1 MGSVRKVF
9 KKVTKAVKK
18 PVSKITKG
26 IAKGIAKVG
35 KAVIRGVAKINKKLG
50 PLGTIALSMAMP
62 YALSGLS
69 AGFTNMAATQGTG
82 VFNTFVRSIGQMG
95 VNVGKGFNA
104 ISGQIS
110 KGMSNITSKIT
121 KSFSNIGKGNNI
133 FSRISNGVKELYSK
147 AKTNF
152 GNTFGKKASAGKVEV
167 FGTGYGPDGPM
178 LMDVT
183 KASEGLIKGTIDA
196 SQLGTQTG
204 GTQGGWFTKSLT
216 SSQKSAQD
224 LVTKTINDSYADT
237 LSGYSKDAM
246 RFFGD
251 VKKQAIAEGTYIND
265 YQVGELLKNN
275 GLNQNV
281 AYKDIVADM
290 GDEGTR
296 FLESNFDIGTSKNYK
311 LVGPPGSNS
320 YEFTGSEMFKTP
332 NGTSTISKATK
343 KIKDVALSKADSL
356 LGNYR
361 DLDNIPEYTYVGNQD
376 MTMNTSMTGTGGTN
390 IEGSGGGTLIANAYG
405 NDVANDYMN
414 YYKKMNILA
423 ST

>member
-62 YALSGLS
+62 YALQGLGQ
-69 AGFTNMAATQGTG
+69 GFATMAQTQATGP
-82 VFNTFVRSIGQMG
+82 FSTFIKSIGQMG
-95 VNVGKGFNA
+95 VNAGNKFNA

-110 KGMSNITSKIT
+110 KGFSNITNRIT

-133 FSRISNGVKELYSK
+133 FSRISNGVKNLYNNV
-147 AKTNF
+147 KTSF
-152 GNTFGKKASAGKVEV
+152 GNTFGKKATAGKVEV
-167 FGTGYGPDGPM
+167 FSGTADGPM

-183 KASEGLIKGTIDA
+183 KAAEGLQSGAIK
-196 SQLGTQTG
+196 SYQLGEQTAASKS
-204 GTQGGWFTKSLT
+204 GWFTKSLT
-216 SSQKSAQD
+216 ESQLQSQQVITDA
-224 LVTKTINDSYADT
+224 INKSYADT
-237 LSGYSKDAM
+237 LSGYSDNAM
-246 RFFGD
+246 RFFTD

-281 AYKDIVADM
+281 AYKGMVTDF
-290 GDEGTR
+290 DEGTR
-296 FLESNFDIGTSKNYK
+296 FLESNFDIANSKNYK

-320 YEFTGSEMFKTP
+320 YEFTGNEMFKTP
-332 NGTSTISKATK
+332 KGTSTITK
-343 KIKDVALSKADSL
+343 KLKDVALAKTDSL
-356 LGNYR
+356 LSNYR
-361 DLDNIPEYTYVGNQD
+361 KLDEIEPYVFPGYQE
-376 MTMNTSMTGTGGTN
+376 MTMETSMTGTGGTN
-390 IEGSGGGTLIANAYG
+390 IEGSAGGELIAKEYG
-405 NDVANDYMN
+405 DNVANDYMN

-423 ST
+423 NA

>member
-110 KGMSNITSKIT
+110 KGMSNITGRIT

-133 FSRISNGVKELYSK
+133 FSRISNGVKNLYTK

-152 GNTFGKKASAGKVEV
+152 GNTFGKKATAGKVEV
-167 FGTGYGPDGPM
+167 FGQDGVA
-178 LMDVT
+178 LMDVE
-183 KASEGLIKGTIDA
+183 KASDALIRGTIDS
-196 SQLGTQTG
+196 SQLGTQTAG
-204 GTQGGWFTKSLT
+204 SQGGWFTKSLT

-237 LSGYSKDAM
+237 LGGYSKDAM
-246 RFFGD
+246 RFFSD
-251 VKKQAIAEGTYIND
+251 VKKQAIAEGTYVND

-281 AYKDIVADM
+281 AYKGMVTDF
-290 GDEGTR
+290 DEGTR
-296 FLESNFDIGTSKNYK
+296 FLESNFDIANSKNYK
-311 LVGPPGSNS
+311 VLGDGKG
-320 YEFTGSEMFKTP
+320 YEFTGNEMFKTP
-332 NGTSTISKATK
+332 NGTSTISKRLKESTYKA
-343 KIKDVALSKADSL
+343 ADSL
-356 LGNYR
+356 LSGNYKK
-361 DLDNIPEYTYVGNQD
+361 LDEVPAPYMIAANQD
-376 MTMNTSMTGTGGTN
+376 MTMDTSLTGYQGTN
-390 IEGSGGGTLIANAYG
+390 IEGSAGGQLIANSFG
-405 NDVANDYMN
+405 NETANDYMN

>member
-110 KGMSNITSKIT
+110 KGFSNITGRIT

-133 FSRISNGVKELYSK
+133 FSRISNGVKNLYTK

-152 GNTFGKKASAGKVEV
+152 GNTFGKKATAGKVEV
-167 FGTGYGPDGPM
+167 FGDYGEVIN
-178 LMDVT
+178 MDVS
-183 KASEGLIKGTIDA
+183 KAAKALDAGQITA
-196 SQLGTQTG
+196 SQLGEQTAASK
-204 GTQGGWFTKSLT
+204 GGWFTKSLT
-216 SSQKSAQD
+216 ESQLQSQKVITDA
-224 LVTKTINDSYADT
+224 INKSYADT
-237 LSGYSKDAM
+237 LGGYSENAM
-246 RFFGD
+246 RFFSD

-281 AYKDIVADM
+281 AYKGMVTDF
-290 GDEGTR
+290 DEGTR
-296 FLESNFDIGTSKNYK
+296 FLESNFDIANSKNYK
-311 LVGPPGSNS
+311 VLGDGKG
-320 YEFTGSEMFKTP
+320 YEFTGNDMFKTP
-332 NGTSTISKATK
+332 KGESTISKRLKESTYKA
-343 KIKDVALSKADSL
+343 ADSL
-356 LGNYR
+356 LSGNYKK
-361 DLDNIPEYTYVGNQD
+361 LDELPAPYMIAANQD
-376 MTMNTSMTGTGGTN
+376 MTMDTSLTGYQGTN
-390 IEGSGGGTLIANAYG
+390 IEGSAGGQLIANAYG
-405 NDVANDYMN
+405 SETANDYMN

>member
-110 KGMSNITSKIT
+110 KGMSNITGRIT

-133 FSRISNGVKELYSK
+133 FSRISNGVKNLYTK

-167 FGTGYGPDGPM
+167 FSGTADGPM

-183 KASEGLIKGTIDA
+183 KAAEGITKGTIDA

-237 LSGYSKDAM
+237 LGGYSKDAM
-246 RFFGD
+246 RFFSD

-281 AYKDIVADM
+281 AYKGITTDF
-290 GDEGTR
+290 DEGTR
-296 FLESNFDIGTSKNYK
+296 FLESNFDIANSKNYK
-311 LVGPPGSNS
+311 VLGDGKG
-320 YEFTGSEMFKTP
+320 YEFTGNEMFKTP
-332 NGTSTISKATK
+332 NGKSTISKRLKESTYKA
-343 KIKDVALSKADSL
+343 ADSL
-356 LGNYR
+356 LSGNYKK
-361 DLDNIPEYTYVGNQD
+361 LEEIPAPYMIAANQD
-376 MTMNTSMTGTGGTN
+376 MTMETSMTGYQGTN
-390 IEGSGGGTLIANAYG
+390 IEGSARGQLIAKEYG
-405 NDVANDYMN
+405 SDVANDYMN

>member
-62 YALSGLS
+62 YALSGLGQ
-69 AGFTNMAATQGTG
+69 GFANMAATQGTG
-82 VFNTFVRSIGQMG
+82 PFSTFIKSIGQMG
-95 VNVGKGFNA
+95 VNAGNKFNA

-110 KGMSNITSKIT
+110 KGFSNITGRIT

-133 FSRISNGVKELYSK
+133 FSRISNGVKNLYTK

-167 FGTGYGPDGPM
+167 FSPGEGPM
-178 LMDVT
+178 LLDVEQAAKSL
-183 KASEGLIKGTIDA
+183 KAGTIQA
-196 SQLGTQTG
+196 SDLGTQTAASKS
-204 GTQGGWFTKSLT
+204 GWFTKSLT
-216 SSQKSAQD
+216 ESQLQSQQVITDA
-224 LVTKTINDSYADT
+224 INKSYADT
-237 LSGYSKDAM
+237 LGGYSKDAM
-246 RFFGD
+246 RFFTD

-281 AYKDIVADM
+281 AYKGMVTDF
-290 GDEGTR
+290 DEGTR
-296 FLESNFDIGTSKNYK
+296 FLESNFDIANSKNYK
-311 LVGPPGSNS
+311 VLGDGKG
-320 YEFTGSEMFKTP
+320 YEFTGNEMFKTP
-332 NGTSTISKATK
+332 KGTSTITK
-343 KIKDVALSKADSL
+343 KLKDVALAKTESL
-356 LGNYR
+356 LGNYKK
-361 DLDNIPEYTYVGNQD
+361 LDEIEPYVFPGYQE
-376 MTMNTSMTGTGGTN
+376 MTMETAMTGTGGTN
-390 IEGSGGGTLIANAYG
+390 IEGSAGGELIAKEYG
-405 NDVANDYMN
+405 DNVANDYMN

-423 ST
+423 NA

>member
-9 KKVTKAVKK
+9 KKVTRAVKK

-110 KGMSNITSKIT
+110 KGFSNITGRIT

-133 FSRISNGVKELYSK
+133 FSRISNGVKNLYTK

-152 GNTFGKKASAGKVEV
+152 GNTFGKKATAGKVEV
-167 FGTGYGPDGPM
+167 FGQDGVA
-178 LMDVT
+178 LMDVE
-183 KASEGLIKGTIDA
+183 KAADALTRGTIDA
-196 SQLGTQTG
+196 SQLGTQTAG
-204 GTQGGWFTKSLT
+204 SQSGWFTKSLT

-246 RFFGD
+246 RFFTD

-281 AYKDIVADM
+281 AYKGITTDF
-290 GDEGTR
+290 DEGTR

-320 YEFTGSEMFKTP
+320 YEFTGNEMFKTP
-332 NGTSTISKATK
+332 KGTSTITK
-343 KIKDVALSKADSL
+343 KLKDVALAKADSL
-356 LGNYR
+356 LANYKK
-361 DLDNIPEYTYVGNQD
+361 LDEIEPYVFPGYQE
-376 MTMNTSMTGTGGTN
+376 MTMETSTTGTGGTN

-423 ST
+423 NA

>member
-110 KGMSNITSKIT
+110 KGFSNITGRIT

-133 FSRISNGVKELYSK
+133 FSRISNGVKNLYNNV
-147 AKTNF
+147 KTSF
-152 GNTFGKKASAGKVEV
+152 GNTFGKKATAGKVEV
-167 FGTGYGPDGPM
+167 FSPGEGPM
-178 LMDVT
+178 LLDVEQAAKSL
-183 KASEGLIKGTIDA
+183 KAGTIQA
-196 SQLGTQTG
+196 SDLGTQTAASKS
-204 GTQGGWFTKSLT
+204 GWFTKSLT
-216 SSQKSAQD
+216 ESQLQSQQVITDA
-224 LVTKTINDSYADT
+224 INKSYADT
-237 LSGYSKDAM
+237 LGGYSKDAM
-246 RFFGD
+246 RFFTD

-281 AYKDIVADM
+281 AYKGMVTDF
-290 GDEGTR
+290 DEGTR
-296 FLESNFDIGTSKNYK
+296 FLESNFDIANSKNYK
-311 LVGPPGSNS
+311 VLGDGKG
-320 YEFTGSEMFKTP
+320 YEFTGNEMFKTP
-332 NGTSTISKATK
+332 KGTSTITK
-343 KIKDVALSKADSL
+343 KLKDVALAKTESL
-356 LGNYR
+356 LGNYKK
-361 DLDNIPEYTYVGNQD
+361 LDEIEPYVFPGYQE
-376 MTMNTSMTGTGGTN
+376 MTMETSMTGTGGTN

>member
-110 KGMSNITSKIT
+110 KGMSNITSRIT

-133 FSRISNGVKELYSK
+133 FSRISNGVKNLYTK

-152 GNTFGKKASAGKVEV
+152 GNTFGKKATAGKVEV
-167 FGTGYGPDGPM
+167 FGDYGEVIN
-178 LMDVT
+178 MDVT
-183 KASEGLIKGTIDA
+183 KAADALTRGTIDA
-196 SQLGTQTG
+196 SQLGTQTAG
-204 GTQGGWFTKSLT
+204 SQSGWFTKSLT
-216 SSQKSAQD
+216 SSQKSAQE

-237 LSGYSKDAM
+237 LGGYSKDAM
-246 RFFGD
+246 RFFTD

-281 AYKDIVADM
+281 AYKGMATDF
-290 GDEGTR
+290 DEGTR
-296 FLESNFDIGTSKNYK
+296 FLESNFDIANSKNYK
-311 LVGPPGSNS
+311 SLGDGKG
-320 YEFTGSEMFKTP
+320 YEFTGNEMFKTP
-332 NGTSTISKATK
+332 KGTSTISKK
-343 KIKDVALSKADSL
+343 LKDVALSKADSL
-356 LGNYR
+356 LGNYKK
-361 DLDNIPEYTYVGNQD
+361 LDELPAPYMIAANQD
-376 MTMNTSMTGTGGTN
+376 MTMETSTTGTGGTN

-423 ST
+423 NA

>member
-110 KGMSNITSKIT
+110 KGFSNITGKIT

-133 FSRISNGVKELYSK
+133 FSRISNGVKNLYNNV
-147 AKTNF
+147 KTSF
-152 GNTFGKKASAGKVEV
+152 GNTFGKKATAGKVEV
-167 FGTGYGPDGPM
+167 FSPGEGPM
-178 LMDVT
+178 LLDVEQAAKSL
-183 KASEGLIKGTIDA
+183 KAGTIQA
-196 SQLGTQTG
+196 SDLGTQTAASKS
-204 GTQGGWFTKSLT
+204 GWFTKSLT
-216 SSQKSAQD
+216 ESQLQSQQVITDA
-224 LVTKTINDSYADT
+224 INKSYADT
-237 LSGYSKDAM
+237 LGGYSKDAM
-246 RFFGD
+246 RFFTD

-281 AYKDIVADM
+281 AYKGMVTDF
-290 GDEGTR
+290 DEGTR
-296 FLESNFDIGTSKNYK
+296 FLESNFDIANSKNYK
-311 LVGPPGSNS
+311 VLGDGKG
-320 YEFTGSEMFKTP
+320 YEFTGNEMFKTP
-332 NGTSTISKATK
+332 KGTSTITK
-343 KIKDVALSKADSL
+343 KLKDVALAKTESL
-356 LGNYR
+356 LGNYKK
-361 DLDNIPEYTYVGNQD
+361 LDEIEPYVFPGYQE
-376 MTMNTSMTGTGGTN
+376 MTMETAMTGTGGTN
-390 IEGSGGGTLIANAYG
+390 IEGSAGGELIAKEYG
-405 NDVANDYMN
+405 DNVANDYMN

-423 ST
+423 NA

>member
-95 VNVGKGFNA
+95 VNVGNKFNA

-110 KGMSNITSKIT
+110 KGMSSITNRIT

-133 FSRISNGVKELYSK
+133 FSRISNGVKNLYNN
-147 AKTNF
+147 AKTSF

-167 FGTGYGPDGPM
+167 FSPGEGPM
-178 LMDVT
+178 LLDVDQAA
-183 KASEGLIKGTIDA
+183 KSLRAGTIQA
-196 SQLGTQTG
+196 SDLGTQTAASKS
-204 GTQGGWFTKSLT
+204 GWFTKSLT
-216 SSQKSAQD
+216 ESQLQNQKLITD
-224 LVTKTINDSYADT
+224 TINKSYADT
-237 LSGYSKDAM
+237 LSGYSNDAM
-246 RFFGD
+246 RFFSD

-281 AYKDIVADM
+281 AYKGMVTDF
-290 GDEGTR
+290 DEGTK
-296 FLESNFDIGTSKNYK
+296 FLESNFDIANSKNYK
-311 LVGPPGSNS
+311 VLGDGKG
-320 YEFTGSEMFKTP
+320 YEFTGNDMFKTSK
-332 NGTSTISKATK
+332 GKSTITK
-343 KIKDVALSKADSL
+343 KLKDVALAKSDSL

-361 DLDNIPEYTYVGNQD
+361 ELETIEPFAFPGYED
-376 MTMNTSMTGTGGTN
+376 MTMETGTTGTGGTN
-390 IEGSGGGTLIANAYG
+390 IEGAAGGNFVEEVYGAMNANHIK
-405 NDVANDYMN
+405 N
-414 YYKKMNILA
+414 YYKKMNILS

>member
-110 KGMSNITSKIT
+110 KGMSSITNRIT
-121 KSFSNIGKGNNI
+121 KGFSNIGKGNNI
-133 FSRISNGVKELYSK
+133 FSRISNGVKNLYTR

-167 FGTGYGPDGPM
+167 FGDYGEVIN
-178 LMDVT
+178 MDVT
-183 KASEGLIKGTIDA
+183 KAADALTKGTIDA

-237 LSGYSKDAM
+237 LSGYSNDAM

-281 AYKDIVADM
+281 AYKGITTDF
-290 GDEGTR
+290 DEGTR
-296 FLESNFDIGTSKNYK
+296 FLESNFDIASSKNYK
-311 LVGPPGSNS
+311 TLGDGKG
-320 YEFTGSEMFKTP
+320 YEFTGNEMFKTP
-332 NGTSTISKATK
+332 NGTSTISKRLKESTYKA
-343 KIKDVALSKADSL
+343 ADSL
-356 LGNYR
+356 LSGNYKK
-361 DLDNIPEYTYVGNQD
+361 LDELPDPYMIAANQD
-376 MTMNTSMTGTGGTN
+376 MTMQTSTAGTGGTD
-390 IEGSGGGTLIANAYG
+390 IEGSSGGQLIANAFG
-405 NDVANDYMN
+405 NETANDYMN

>member
-110 KGMSNITSKIT
+110 KGMSSITNRIT
-121 KSFSNIGKGNNI
+121 KGFSNIGKGNNI
-133 FSRISNGVKELYSK
+133 FSRISNGVKNLYSK

-152 GNTFGKKASAGKVEV
+152 GNTFGKKATAGKVEV
-167 FGTGYGPDGPM
+167 FGQDGVA
-178 LMDVT
+178 LMDVE
-183 KASEGLIKGTIDA
+183 KAADALTRGTIDA
-196 SQLGTQTG
+196 SQLGSQTAASKS
-204 GTQGGWFTKSLT
+204 GWFTKSLT
-216 SSQKSAQD
+216 ESQLQNQQVITDA
-224 LVTKTINDSYADT
+224 INKSYADT

-281 AYKDIVADM
+281 AYKGMATDF
-290 GDEGTR
+290 DEGTR
-296 FLESNFDIGTSKNYK
+296 FLESNFDIANSKNYK
-311 LVGPPGSNS
+311 VLGDGKG
-320 YEFTGSEMFKTP
+320 YEFTGNEMFKTP
-332 NGTSTISKATK
+332 NGTSTISKRLKESTYKA
-343 KIKDVALSKADSL
+343 ADSL
-356 LGNYR
+356 LSGNYKK
-361 DLDNIPEYTYVGNQD
+361 LDELPDPYMIAANQD
-376 MTMNTSMTGTGGTN
+376 MTMQTSTAGTGGTD
-390 IEGSGGGTLIANAYG
+390 IEGSSGGQLIANAFG
-405 NDVANDYMN
+405 NETANDYMN

>member
-110 KGMSNITSKIT
+110 KGMSSITNRIT
-121 KSFSNIGKGNNI
+121 KGFSNIGKGNNI
-133 FSRISNGVKELYSK
+133 FSRISNGVKNLYTR

-152 GNTFGKKASAGKVEV
+152 GNTFGKKATAGKVEV
-167 FGTGYGPDGPM
+167 FGQDGVA
-178 LMDVT
+178 LMDVE
-183 KASEGLIKGTIDA
+183 KAADALTRGTIDA
-196 SQLGTQTG
+196 SQLGSQTAASKS
-204 GTQGGWFTKSLT
+204 GWFTKSLT
-216 SSQKSAQD
+216 ESQLQNQQVITDA
-224 LVTKTINDSYADT
+224 INKSYADT

-281 AYKDIVADM
+281 AYKGMATDF
-290 GDEGTR
+290 DEGTR
-296 FLESNFDIGTSKNYK
+296 FLESNFDIANSKNYK
-311 LVGPPGSNS
+311 VLGDGKG
-320 YEFTGSEMFKTP
+320 YEFTGNEMFKTP
-332 NGTSTISKATK
+332 NGTSTISKRLKESTYKA
-343 KIKDVALSKADSL
+343 ADSL
-356 LGNYR
+356 LSGNYKK
-361 DLDNIPEYTYVGNQD
+361 LDELPDPYMIAANQD
-376 MTMNTSMTGTGGTN
+376 MTMQTSTAGTGGTD
-390 IEGSGGGTLIANAYG
+390 IEGSSGGQLIANAFG
-405 NDVANDYMN
+405 NETANDYMN

>member
-110 KGMSNITSKIT
+110 KGMSNITNRIT

-133 FSRISNGVKELYSK
+133 FSRISNGVKNLYTR

-167 FGTGYGPDGPM
+167 FGDYGEVIN
-178 LMDVT
+178 MDVT
-183 KASEGLIKGTIDA
+183 KAADALTRGTIDA

-204 GTQGGWFTKSLT
+204 ASQGGWFTKSLT

-281 AYKDIVADM
+281 AYKGMATDF
-290 GDEGTR
+290 DEGTR
-296 FLESNFDIGTSKNYK
+296 FLESNFDIANSKNYK
-311 LVGPPGSNS
+311 VLGDGKG
-320 YEFTGSEMFKTP
+320 YEFTGNEMFKTP
-332 NGTSTISKATK
+332 NGTSTISKRLKESTYKA
-343 KIKDVALSKADSL
+343 ADSL
-356 LGNYR
+356 LSGNYKK
-361 DLDNIPEYTYVGNQD
+361 LDELPDPYMIAANQD
-376 MTMNTSMTGTGGTN
+376 MTMQTSTAGTGGTD
-390 IEGSGGGTLIANAYG
+390 IEGSSGGQLIANAFG
-405 NDVANDYMN
+405 NETANDYMN

>member
-95 VNVGKGFNA
+95 VNIGKGFNA

-110 KGMSNITSKIT
+110 KGMSNITSRIT

-133 FSRISNGVKELYSK
+133 FSRISNGVKNLYNNV
-147 AKTNF
+147 KTSF
-152 GNTFGKKASAGKVEV
+152 GNTFGKKATAGKVEV
-167 FGTGYGPDGPM
+167 FGQDGVA
-178 LMDVT
+178 LMDVE
-183 KASEGLIKGTIDA
+183 KAADALTRGTIDA
-196 SQLGTQTG
+196 SQLGTQTAG
-204 GTQGGWFTKSLT
+204 SQSGWFTKSLT

-237 LSGYSKDAM
+237 LGGYSKDAM
-246 RFFGD
+246 RFFTD

-281 AYKDIVADM
+281 AYKGMATDF
-290 GDEGTR
+290 DEGTR
-296 FLESNFDIGTSKNYK
+296 FLESNFDIANSKNYK
-311 LVGPPGSNS
+311 VLGDGKG
-320 YEFTGSEMFKTP
+320 YEFTGNDMFKTP
-332 NGTSTISKATK
+332 NGTSTISKRLKESTYKA
-343 KIKDVALSKADSL
+343 ADSL
-356 LGNYR
+356 LSGNYKK
-361 DLDNIPEYTYVGNQD
+361 LDELPAPYMIGPNQD
-376 MTMNTSMTGTGGTN
+376 MTMDTSLTGYQGTN
-390 IEGSGGGTLIANAYG
+390 IEGSSGGQLIANAFG
-405 NDVANDYMN
+405 NETANDYMN

>member
-95 VNVGKGFNA
+95 VNIGKGFNA

-110 KGMSNITSKIT
+110 KGMSNITSRIT

-133 FSRISNGVKELYSK
+133 FSRISNGVKNLYNNV
-147 AKTNF
+147 KTSF
-152 GNTFGKKASAGKVEV
+152 GNTFGKKATAGKVEV
-167 FGTGYGPDGPM
+167 FSPGEGPM
-178 LMDVT
+178 LLDVEQAA
-183 KASEGLIKGTIDA
+183 KSLRAGTIQA
-196 SQLGTQTG
+196 SDLGTQTAASK
-204 GTQGGWFTKSLT
+204 GGWFTKSLT
-216 SSQKSAQD
+216 ESQLQNQKLITD
-224 LVTKTINDSYADT
+224 TINKSYADT
-237 LSGYSKDAM
+237 LGGYSNDAM
-246 RFFGD
+246 RFFSD

-281 AYKDIVADM
+281 AYKGIATDF
-290 GDEGTR
+290 DEGTR
-296 FLESNFDIGTSKNYK
+296 FLESNFDIANSKNYK
-311 LVGPPGSNS
+311 VLGDGKG
-320 YEFTGSEMFKTP
+320 YEFTGNEMFKTP
-332 NGTSTISKATK
+332 KGTSTISKK
-343 KIKDVALSKADSL
+343 LKDVALSKADSL
-356 LGNYR
+356 LGNYKK
-361 DLDNIPEYTYVGNQD
+361 LDELPAPYMIAANQD
-376 MTMNTSMTGTGGTN
+376 MTMETSMTGTGGTN
-390 IEGSGGGTLIANAYG
+390 IEGSAGGQLIAKEYG
-405 NDVANDYMN
+405 NEVANDYMN

-423 ST
+423 NA

>member
-110 KGMSNITSKIT
+110 KGMSSITNRIT

-133 FSRISNGVKELYSK
+133 FSRISNGVKNLYTK

-167 FGTGYGPDGPM
+167 FSGTADGPM

-183 KASEGLIKGTIDA
+183 KAAEGITKGTIDA
-196 SQLGTQTG
+196 SQLGTQTL
-204 GTQGGWFTKSLT
+204 GTDGGWFTKSLT

-237 LSGYSKDAM
+237 LSGYSENAM
-246 RFFGD
+246 RFFSD

-281 AYKDIVADM
+281 AYKNIVADA

-296 FLESNFDIGTSKNYK
+296 FLESNFDIASSKNYK
-311 LVGPPGSNS
+311 ALGDGKG

-343 KIKDVALSKADSL
+343 KIKDVAFAKADSL

-361 DLDNIPEYTYVGNQD
+361 KLDEIEPYQYVGNQD
-376 MTMNTSMTGTGGTN
+376 MTFDTAMTGTGGTN
-390 IEGSGGGTLIANAYG
+390 IEGSGGGELIAKAYG
-405 NDVANDYMN
+405 NEVANDYIN

>member
-62 YALSGLS
+62 YALSGLGQ
-69 AGFTNMAATQGTG
+69 GFANMAATQGTG
-82 VFNTFVRSIGQMG
+82 PFSTFIKSIGQMG
-95 VNVGKGFNA
+95 VNAGNKFNA

-110 KGMSNITSKIT
+110 KGFSNITGRIT

-133 FSRISNGVKELYSK
+133 FSRISNGVKNLYNNV
-147 AKTNF
+147 KTSF
-152 GNTFGKKASAGKVEV
+152 GNTFGKKATAGKVEV
-167 FGTGYGPDGPM
+167 FSPGEGPM
-178 LMDVT
+178 LLDVEQAAKSL
-183 KASEGLIKGTIDA
+183 KAGTIQA
-196 SQLGTQTG
+196 SDLGTQTAASKS
-204 GTQGGWFTKSLT
+204 GWFTKSLT
-216 SSQKSAQD
+216 ESQLQSQQVITDA
-224 LVTKTINDSYADT
+224 INKSYADT
-237 LSGYSKDAM
+237 LGGYSKDAM
-246 RFFGD
+246 RFFTD

-281 AYKDIVADM
+281 AYKGMVTDF
-290 GDEGTR
+290 DEGTR
-296 FLESNFDIGTSKNYK
+296 FLESNFDIANSKNYK
-311 LVGPPGSNS
+311 VLGDGKG
-320 YEFTGSEMFKTP
+320 YEFTGNEMFKTP
-332 NGTSTISKATK
+332 KGTSTITK
-343 KIKDVALSKADSL
+343 KLKDVALAKTESL
-356 LGNYR
+356 LGNYKK
-361 DLDNIPEYTYVGNQD
+361 LDEIEPYVFPGYQE
-376 MTMNTSMTGTGGTN
+376 MTMETAMTGTGGTN

-405 NDVANDYMN
+405 NEVANDYMN

>member
-95 VNVGKGFNA
+95 VNIGKGFNA

-110 KGMSNITSKIT
+110 KGMSNITSRIT

-133 FSRISNGVKELYSK
+133 FSRISNGVKNLYTK

-152 GNTFGKKASAGKVEV
+152 GNTFGKKATAGKVEV
-167 FGTGYGPDGPM
+167 FGQDGVA
-178 LMDVT
+178 LMDVE
-183 KASEGLIKGTIDA
+183 KAADALTRGTIDA
-196 SQLGTQTG
+196 SQLGTQTAG
-204 GTQGGWFTKSLT
+204 SQSGWFTKSLT

-246 RFFGD
+246 RFFTD

-281 AYKDIVADM
+281 AYKGITTDF
-290 GDEGTR
+290 DEGTK
-296 FLESNFDIGTSKNYK
+296 FLESNFDIANSKNYK
-311 LVGPPGSNS
+311 VLGDGKG
-320 YEFTGSEMFKTP
+320 YEFTGNEMFKTP
-332 NGTSTISKATK
+332 NGTSTISKRLKESTYKA
-343 KIKDVALSKADSL
+343 ADSL
-356 LGNYR
+356 LSGNYKK
-361 DLDNIPEYTYVGNQD
+361 LDELPEPYMIAANQD
-376 MTMNTSMTGTGGTN
+376 MTMQTSTTGTGGTN

-405 NDVANDYMN
+405 NEVANDYMN

-423 ST
+423 NA

>member
-35 KAVIRGVAKINKKLG
+35 KAVIRGVAKVNKKLG

-95 VNVGKGFNA
+95 VNIGKGFNA

-110 KGMSNITSKIT
+110 KGMSNITSRIT

-133 FSRISNGVKELYSK
+133 FSRISNGVKNLYTK

-152 GNTFGKKASAGKVEV
+152 GNTFGKKATAGKVEV
-167 FGTGYGPDGPM
+167 FGQDGVA
-178 LMDVT
+178 LMDVE
-183 KASEGLIKGTIDA
+183 KAADALTRGTIDA
-196 SQLGTQTG
+196 SQLGTQTAG
-204 GTQGGWFTKSLT
+204 SQSGWFTKSLT

-246 RFFGD
+246 RFFTD

-281 AYKDIVADM
+281 AYKGMATDF
-290 GDEGTR
+290 DEGTR
-296 FLESNFDIGTSKNYK
+296 FLESNFDIANSKNYK
-311 LVGPPGSNS
+311 VLGDGKG
-320 YEFTGSEMFKTP
+320 YEFTGNDMFKTP
-332 NGTSTISKATK
+332 NGTSTISKRLKESTYKA
-343 KIKDVALSKADSL
+343 ADSL
-356 LGNYR
+356 LSGNYKK
-361 DLDNIPEYTYVGNQD
+361 LEELPEPYMIAANQD
-376 MTMNTSMTGTGGTN
+376 MTMETSTTGTGGTN

-405 NDVANDYMN
+405 NEVANDYIN

-423 ST
+423 NV

>member
-110 KGMSNITSKIT
+110 KGMSNITGRIT

-133 FSRISNGVKELYSK
+133 FSRISNGVKNLYTK

-167 FGTGYGPDGPM
+167 FSGTADGPM

-183 KASEGLIKGTIDA
+183 KAAEGLQSGAIK
-196 SQLGTQTG
+196 SYQLGEQTAASKS
-204 GTQGGWFTKSLT
+204 GWFTKSLT

-237 LSGYSKDAM
+237 LGGYSKDAM

-281 AYKDIVADM
+281 AYKGMATDF
-290 GDEGTR
+290 DEGTR
-296 FLESNFDIGTSKNYK
+296 FLESNFDIANSKNYK
-311 LVGPPGSNS
+311 VLGDGKG
-320 YEFTGSEMFKTP
+320 YEFTGNDMFKTTK
-332 NGTSTISKATK
+332 GKSTITK
-343 KIKDVALSKADSL
+343 KLKDVALAKSDSL

-361 DLDNIPEYTYVGNQD
+361 ELETIEPFAFPGYED
-376 MTMNTSMTGTGGTN
+376 MTMETSTTGTGGTN
-390 IEGSGGGTLIANAYG
+390 IEGAAGGNFIEEVYGAMNANHIK
-405 NDVANDYMN
+405 N

-423 ST
+423 NS

>member
-110 KGMSNITSKIT
+110 KGMSNITSRIT

-133 FSRISNGVKELYSK
+133 FSRISNGVKNLYTK

-152 GNTFGKKASAGKVEV
+152 GNTFGKKATAGKVEV
-167 FGTGYGPDGPM
+167 FGQDGVA
-178 LMDVT
+178 LMDVE
-183 KASEGLIKGTIDA
+183 KAADALTRGTIDA
-196 SQLGTQTG
+196 SQLGTQTAG
-204 GTQGGWFTKSLT
+204 SQSGWFTKSLT
-216 SSQKSAQD
+216 SSQKSAQE

-237 LSGYSKDAM
+237 LGGYSKDAM

-281 AYKDIVADM
+281 AYKGMATDF
-290 GDEGTR
+290 DEGTR
-296 FLESNFDIGTSKNYK
+296 FLESNFDIANSKNYK
-311 LVGPPGSNS
+311 VLGDGKG
-320 YEFTGSEMFKTP
+320 YEFTGNEMFKTP
-332 NGTSTISKATK
+332 NGTSTISKRLKESTYKA
-343 KIKDVALSKADSL
+343 ADSL
-356 LGNYR
+356 LSGNYKK
-361 DLDNIPEYTYVGNQD
+361 LDELPDPYMIAANQD
-376 MTMNTSMTGTGGTN
+376 MTMQTSTTGTGGTN

-423 ST
+423 NA

>member
-110 KGMSNITSKIT
+110 KGFSNITGRIT

-133 FSRISNGVKELYSK
+133 FSRISNGVKNLYNNV
-147 AKTNF
+147 KTSF
-152 GNTFGKKASAGKVEV
+152 GNTFGKKATAGKVEV
-167 FGTGYGPDGPM
+167 FSPGEGPM
-178 LMDVT
+178 LLDVEQAAKSL
-183 KASEGLIKGTIDA
+183 KAGTIQA
-196 SQLGTQTG
+196 SDLGTQTLG
-204 GTQGGWFTKSLT
+204 SKSGWFTKSLT
-216 SSQKSAQD
+216 ESQLQNQKVITDA
-224 LVTKTINDSYADT
+224 INKSYADT
-237 LSGYSKDAM
+237 LSGYSDNAM
-246 RFFGD
+246 RFFTD

-281 AYKDIVADM
+281 AYKNIVADM

-296 FLESNFDIGTSKNYK
+296 FLESNFDIANSKNYK
-311 LVGPPGSNS
+311 YVGSPSGSGG
-320 YEFTGSEMFKTP
+320 YEFTGNEMFKTP
-332 NGTSTISKATK
+332 NGTSTISKRLKESTYKA
-343 KIKDVALSKADSL
+343 ADSL
-356 LGNYR
+356 LSGNYKK
-361 DLDNIPEYTYVGNQD
+361 LDELPEAYMIAPNQD
-376 MTMNTSMTGTGGTN
+376 MTMQTSTTGTGGTN

-423 ST
+423 NA

>member
-95 VNVGKGFNA
+95 VNIGKGFNA

-110 KGMSNITSKIT
+110 KGMSNITSRIT

-133 FSRISNGVKELYSK
+133 FSRISNGVKNLYTK

-152 GNTFGKKASAGKVEV
+152 GNTFGKKATAGKVEV
-167 FGTGYGPDGPM
+167 FGQDGVA
-178 LMDVT
+178 LMDVE
-183 KASEGLIKGTIDA
+183 KAADALTRGTIDA
-196 SQLGTQTG
+196 SQLGTQTAG
-204 GTQGGWFTKSLT
+204 SQSGWFTKSLT
-216 SSQKSAQD
+216 SSQKSAQE

-237 LSGYSKDAM
+237 LGGYSKDAM
-246 RFFGD
+246 RFFSD

-281 AYKDIVADM
+281 AYKGMATDF
-290 GDEGTR
+290 DEGTR
-296 FLESNFDIGTSKNYK
+296 FLESNFDIANSKNYK
-311 LVGPPGSNS
+311 VLGDGKG
-320 YEFTGSEMFKTP
+320 YEFTGNDMFKTP
-332 NGTSTISKATK
+332 NGTSTISKRLKESTYKA
-343 KIKDVALSKADSL
+343 ADSL
-356 LGNYR
+356 LSGNYKK
-361 DLDNIPEYTYVGNQD
+361 LDELPAPYMIAANQD
-376 MTMNTSMTGTGGTN
+376 MTMETSMTGTGGTN
-390 IEGSGGGTLIANAYG
+390 IEGSAGGQLIAKEYG
-405 NDVANDYMN
+405 NEVANDYMN

-423 ST
+423 NA

>member
-1 MGSVRKVF
+1 MAQ
-9 KKVTKAVKK
+9 TQA
-18 PVSKITKG
+18 T
-26 IAKGIAKVG
+26 
-35 KAVIRGVAKINKKLG
+35 G
-50 PLGTIALSMAMP
+50 PFS
-62 YALSGLS
+62 
-69 AGFTNMAATQGTG
+69 
-82 VFNTFVRSIGQMG
+82 TFIKSIGQMG
-95 VNVGKGFNA
+95 VNVGNKFNA

-110 KGMSNITSKIT
+110 KGFSNITNRIT

-133 FSRISNGVKELYSK
+133 FSRISNGVKNLYTK

-152 GNTFGKKASAGKVEV
+152 GNTFGKKATAGKVEV
-167 FGTGYGPDGPM
+167 FSGTADGPM

-183 KASEGLIKGTIDA
+183 KAAEGLAKGTIDA
-196 SQLGTQTG
+196 SQLGTQTAG
-204 GTQGGWFTKSLT
+204 SQSGWFTKSLT

-237 LSGYSKDAM
+237 LGGYSKDAM
-246 RFFGD
+246 RFFTD

-281 AYKDIVADM
+281 AYKGITTDF
-290 GDEGTR
+290 DEGTR
-296 FLESNFDIGTSKNYK
+296 FLESNFDIANSKNYK
-311 LVGPPGSNS
+311 VLGDGKG
-320 YEFTGSEMFKTP
+320 YEFTGNEMFKTP
-332 NGTSTISKATK
+332 KGTSTISKK
-343 KIKDVALSKADSL
+343 LKDVALSKADSL
-356 LGNYR
+356 LGNYKK
-361 DLDNIPEYTYVGNQD
+361 LDELPAPYMIAANQD
-376 MTMNTSMTGTGGTN
+376 MTMETSMTGTGGTN

>member
-110 KGMSNITSKIT
+110 KGMSNITGRIT

-133 FSRISNGVKELYSK
+133 FSRISNGVKNLYSK

-152 GNTFGKKASAGKVEV
+152 GNTFGKKATAGKVEV
-167 FGTGYGPDGPM
+167 FGQDGVA
-178 LMDVT
+178 LMDVE
-183 KASEGLIKGTIDA
+183 KAADALTRGTIDA
-196 SQLGTQTG
+196 SQLGSQTAG
-204 GTQGGWFTKSLT
+204 SQGGWFTKSLT

-281 AYKDIVADM
+281 AYKGMATDF
-290 GDEGTR
+290 DEGTR
-296 FLESNFDIGTSKNYK
+296 FLESNFDIANSKNYK
-311 LVGPPGSNS
+311 VLGDGKG
-320 YEFTGSEMFKTP
+320 YEFTGNEMFKTP
-332 NGTSTISKATK
+332 NGTSTISKRLKESTYKA
-343 KIKDVALSKADSL
+343 ADSL
-356 LGNYR
+356 LSGNYKK
-361 DLDNIPEYTYVGNQD
+361 LDELPDPYMIAANQD
-376 MTMNTSMTGTGGTN
+376 MTMQTSTAGTGGTD
-390 IEGSGGGTLIANAYG
+390 IEGSSGGQLIANAFG
-405 NDVANDYMN
+405 NETANDYMN

>member
-110 KGMSNITSKIT
+110 KGFSNITGRIT

-133 FSRISNGVKELYSK
+133 FSRISNGVKNLYTK

-152 GNTFGKKASAGKVEV
+152 GNAFGKKASAGKVEV
-167 FGTGYGPDGPM
+167 FSGTADGPM

-183 KASEGLIKGTIDA
+183 KAAEGLQSGAIK
-196 SQLGTQTG
+196 SYQLGEQTAASKS
-204 GTQGGWFTKSLT
+204 GWFTKSLT
-216 SSQKSAQD
+216 ESQLQSQQVITDA
-224 LVTKTINDSYADT
+224 INKSYADT

-281 AYKDIVADM
+281 AYKGITTDF
-290 GDEGTR
+290 DEGTK
-296 FLESNFDIGTSKNYK
+296 FLESNFDIANSKNYK
-311 LVGPPGSNS
+311 VLGDGKG
-320 YEFTGSEMFKTP
+320 YEFTGNDMFKTP
-332 NGTSTISKATK
+332 KGTSTITK
-343 KIKDVALSKADSL
+343 KLKDVALSKADSL

-361 DLDNIPEYTYVGNQD
+361 KLDEIEPYQYVGNQD
-376 MTMNTSMTGTGGTN
+376 MTFDTAMTGTGGTN

-405 NDVANDYMN
+405 NEVANDYMN